1 MALQVRRG
9 TNTERLGITPLAG
22 ELVYTTDT
30 KQLYVGD
37 GSTAGGITSI
47 SGTID
52 SVLADTTPQLGGD
65 LDLNSHNITGTGNIN
80 ITGTITA
87 TGNINLG
94 DGIGSDIVVFGGAIQ
109 GHLVPD
115 TDITWNLGSPT
126 KQFNEAWISQLNVE
140 NQLTVGRIQGD
151 LIADDSTVVFDA
163 STGVIAAAQL
173 AGTATINVTGNLT
186 GNVDGDLTGSIFSDN
201 STLLVNGTNGTIPG
215 ENITGSLSALTS
227 VQSNLVVGEATTG
240 LETPLRAFGYYDGT
254 DGHYFSISRSRGTQA
269 SPSNLL
275 AGDTVG
281 AISWYDLSAAAGAA
295 QIVGRI
301 DPDGTPGAS
310 VAPGR
315 LEFITSSNAGT
326 PIVRAHIDY
335 AGTFVTNGIHN
346 GRTTAPTG
354 IPFYSLGNSN
364 ITSDGPRLLMRR
376 SRGTYDTP
384 LTVVD
389 GDAIHRLS
397 FGAHDGTSYV
407 DSAYITAR
415 VDGTVSTGIMPT
427 SIDVKTT
434 TQAGGSSTNASFR
447 ADSHTEFNGAV
458 KLAVYADNT
467 ARDAVVTAPEAG
479 MMIFNTT
486 LTKFQGYTGS
496 IWVDLN

>member
-1 MALQVRRG
+1 MALQIRRG
-9 TNTERLGITPLAG
+9 LEADRSSITPIEG
-22 ELVYTTDT
+22 ELLYVTDT
-30 KQLYVGD
+30 KDIYIGD
-37 GSTAGGITSI
+37 GTTAGGNIVGSDLVIDTS
-47 SGTID
+47 
-52 SVLADTTPQLGGD
+52 PQLGGN
-65 LDLNSHNITGTGNIN
+65 LDLNSNDITGTGNIN
-80 ITGTITA
+80 INGTITA

-115 TDITWNLGSPT
+115 ADISWNLGSPT
-126 KQFNEAWISQLNVE
+126 KQFNEVWVSQLNVE
-140 NQLTVGRIQGD
+140 NQLTVDRVNAN

-163 STGVIAAAQL
+163 TTGSVL
-173 AGTATINVTGNLT
+173 ASALSGTATINVTGNVT
-186 GNVDGDLTGSIFSDN
+186 GDVTGSVFADN
-201 STLLVNGTNGTIPG
+201 STLLVDGVAGTIPG
-215 ENITGSLSALTS
+215 ANISGSITNASLI
-227 VQSNLVVGEATTG
+227 QSNEIGAEATAG
-240 LETPLRAFGYYDGT
+240 LEVPIRSFGYYDGA
-254 DGHYFSISRSRGTQA
+254 DGHFFSISRARGTA
-269 SPSNLL
+269 ETPTPLL

-281 AISWYDLSAAAGAA
+281 TIAWYDLGAAASTA
-295 QIVGRI
+295 QIVGRV
-301 DPDGTPGAS
+301 DPDGTPGVS
-310 VAPGR
+310 IAPGR

-364 ITSDGPRLLMRR
+364 VTSDGPRLLMRR

-389 GDAIHRLS
+389 GDAIHRLT

-415 VDGTVSTGIMPT
+415 VDGTVSTGVMPT
-427 SIDVKTT
+427 SIDIKTT

-447 ADSHTEFNGAV
+447 ADSHTEFGGAV
-458 KLAVYADNT
+458 KLAVYADDT
-467 ARDAVVTAPEAG
+467 ARDAAVTSPEAG
-479 MMIFNTT
+479 MIIFNTT

-496 IWVDLN
+496 AWVDLN

>member
-9 TNTERLGITPLAG
+9 TNAERLGITPLAG

-37 GSTAGGITSI
+37 GATAGGITSI
-47 SGTID
+47 AGTID

-94 DGIGSDIVVFGGAIQ
+94 DGVGSDIVVFGGAIQ

-115 TDITWNLGSPT
+115 ADITWNLGSPT
-126 KQFNEAWISQLNVE
+126 KQFNEVWISQLNVE
-140 NQLTVGRIQGD
+140 NQLNANRINAS

-163 STGVIAAAQL
+163 TAGTLLASTL
-173 AGTATINVTGNLT
+173 TGTATINVIGNVTGS
-186 GNVDGDLTGSIFSDN
+186 VDGDLTGSVFSDN
-201 STLLVNGTNGTIPG
+201 STVLVDGVNGTIPG
-215 ENITGSLSALTS
+215 ENITGSLTNLTN
-227 VQSNLVVGEATTG
+227 VTSNLIIAEATAG
-240 LETPLRAFGYYDGT
+240 LETPLRSFGYYDGA
-254 DGHYFSISRSRGTQA
+254 DGHFFSISRARGTFE
-269 SPSNLL
+269 SPTPLL

-281 AISWYDLSAAAGAA
+281 AISWYDLAAAASPA
-295 QIVGRI
+295 QIVGRV
-301 DPDGTPGAS
+301 DPDGTPGVS
-310 VAPGR
+310 IAPGR

-364 ITSDGPRLLMRR
+364 ISSAGPRLLMRR

-389 GDAIHRLS
+389 GDAIHRLA

-415 VDGTVSTGIMPT
+415 VDGTVSTGVMPT
-427 SIDVKTT
+427 SIDIKTT

-458 KLAVYADNT
+458 KLAVYADDT
-467 ARDAVVTAPEAG
+467 ARDAAVTAPEAG

-496 IWVDLN
+496 AWVDFN